1 MKLTNN
7 QIAALLEVKAGKIR
21 LENAGSRGIRIHSD
35 IVAPT
40 VIGRL
45 EKMGLIEWR
54 KTALTPKAFLTDNG
68 SEILKQHV
76 VE

>member
-1 MKLTNN
+1 MNLTNN
-7 QIAALLEVKAGKIR
+7 QIAGLLEVKDGRIR
-21 LENAGSRGIRIHSD
+21 KANYERGIRIQSD

-54 KTALTPKAFLTDNG
+54 KTATTPKAFLTESG
-68 SEILKQHV
+68 TQALKQHV

>member
-7 QIAALLEVKAGKIR
+7 QIAGLLEVKVGKIR
-21 LENAGSRGIRIHSD
+21 LENAGSRGIRIKSD

-54 KTALTPKAFLTDNG
+54 KTDMTPKAFLTDNG

>member
-1 MKLTNN
+1 MKLTQN
-7 QIAALLEVKAGKIR
+7 QIAGLLEVKAGEIR
-21 LENAGSRGIRIHSD
+21 TINSERGFRIKSD

-54 KTALTPKAFLTDNG
+54 KTDMTPVAYLTEEGAQA
-68 SEILKQHV
+68 LKQHIA
-76 VE
+76 E